1 MIDWSKKVKTSE
13 PLAHRLASRQMRQ
26 QCRAWKRWRLRTG
39 VILHLDPR
47 LGAFVVYRGRAVT
60 LGRQPCRVKSAQGRP
75 RKTARRRQRTR
86 KPTGAAR
93 GGHGDDGDPDDPESG
108 TKSAAGA
115 TTASAALTLSAWRV
129 DQTRDDDTN
138 KRRRDERRDR
148 LIAADPPHRN
158 RVAPPSRGNSARPCP
173 VMTA

>member
-1 MIDWSKKVKTSE
+1 M
-13 PLAHRLASRQMRQ
+13 
-26 QCRAWKRWRLRTG
+26 
-39 VILHLDPR
+39 ILHLDPR

-115 TTASAALTLSAWRV
+115 TTASAALTCAWCS
-129 DQTRDDDTN
+129 DELRDGGTP
-138 KRRRDERRDR
+138 REGT
-148 LIAADPPHRN
+148 IAEVSRP
-158 RVAPPSRGNSARPCP
+158 VYLLAPPVRDGAAWPG
-173 VMTA
+173 